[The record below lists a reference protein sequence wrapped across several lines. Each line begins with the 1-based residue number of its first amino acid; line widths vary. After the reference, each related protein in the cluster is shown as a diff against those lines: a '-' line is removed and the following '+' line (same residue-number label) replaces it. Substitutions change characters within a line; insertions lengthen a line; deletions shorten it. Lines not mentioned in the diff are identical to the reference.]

1 MRKLLLT
8 ILLCIVLASPTLA
21 GCIANTNTIMY
32 FDPDRFLA
40 VDRVA
45 NFNEAQA
52 QRMALGDIEAGR
64 AVLVTMGTTVTKI
77 ETLNKF
83 ISIFK
88 IGEVNVIGCNEH
100 VNCN

>member
-1 MRKLLLT
+1 MRKLFLT
-8 ILLCIVLASPTLA
+8 LILIVITSTIASARCVT
-21 GCIANTNTIMY
+21 NTDTIMY
-32 FDPDRFLA
+32 FDPERFLA
-40 VDRVA
+40 LDNVA
-45 NFNEAQA
+45 NVNVAQA

-100 VNCN
+100 VKCN